1 MKKEKTTESGK
12 SRKNLRYFF
21 AAIVTV
27 TFGLTMWMCTHSAAN
42 SYSADSRCAA
52 AGQLDSLF
60 STIFTSDDE
69 PGGYALVIKNDTV
82 VYRYVRGIADLATK
96 EPINENTRFNLASA
110 SKIFAAAAFLKLA
123 ERGLISLDDSLSF
136 YFPEFSDNF
145 FKQITVRDILTHS
158 SGLPDLRPHKTSE
171 WSNYLKENASVFAN
185 SEDYRL
191 YGTEAAHIKCF
202 KSIKDLE
209 YKPGTHYSRN
219 DAAFVLVA
227 PLVERITGMSFDVWV
242 RDNIFR
248 PASVENVCYINP
260 GTPVPAT
267 AHAYRRVDPAAALR
281 TAFKSSDGKWEE
293 YDYGEAPFF
302 ITKADRGAYMTPA
315 EFVRWKHAYYGGKV
329 ICDSS
334 FNALFYPYI
343 PTEHSDVSFGLGCAI
358 YHPEGQPVCEYHLDS
373 NGGFTCIEGSY
384 PSESLHYVV
393 FSNRNDWDFYHITYE
408 VRRLLTSAGL
418 LD

>member
-1 MKKEKTTESGK
+1 M
-12 SRKNLRYFF
+12 
-21 AAIVTV
+21 
-27 TFGLTMWMCTHSAAN
+27 
-42 SYSADSRCAA
+42 
-52 AGQLDSLF
+52 
-60 STIFTSDDE
+60 
-69 PGGYALVIKNDTV
+69 
-82 VYRYVRGIADLATK
+82 
-96 EPINENTRFNLASA
+96 
-110 SKIFAAAAFLKLA
+110 
-123 ERGLISLDDSLSF
+123 
-136 YFPEFSDNF
+136 
-145 FKQITVRDILTHS
+145 
-158 SGLPDLRPHKTSE
+158 
-171 WSNYLKENASVFAN
+171 
-185 SEDYRL
+185 
-191 YGTEAAHIKCF
+191 
-202 KSIKDLE
+202 
-209 YKPGTHYSRN
+209 
-219 DAAFVLVA
+219 LVA
-227 PLVERITGMSFDVWV
+227 PLVERITGMAFDVWV

-267 AHAYRRVDPAAALR
+267 AHAYRRVDPATALR

-334 FNALFYPYI
+334 FKALFYPYI

>member
-1 MKKEKTTESGK
+1 MEKEETTESVK
-12 SRKNLRYFF
+12 SGKNLRYLF
-21 AAIVTV
+21 AAFVMAAL
-27 TFGLTMWMCTHSAAN
+27 GLVMWMCTRSAAN
-42 SYSADSRCAA
+42 CYSVDSRCAA

-82 VYRYVRGIADLATK
+82 VYRYVRGLADLETK
-96 EPINENTRFNLASA
+96 EPINENTRFNFASG

-123 ERGLISLDDSLSF
+123 ERELISLDDSLSF

-145 FKQITVRDILTHS
+145 FRYITIRDILTHS
-158 SGLPDLRPHKTSE
+158 SGLPDLRPHEPSE
-171 WSNYLKENASVFAN
+171 WPNYIKEAASVFSN
-185 SEDYRL
+185 CEDYRL
-191 YGTEAAHIKCF
+191 YGTEAEHIKCF
-202 KSIKDLE
+202 KSIKALE
-209 YKPGTHYSRN
+209 YAPGTHYSRN

-227 PLVERITGMSFDVWV
+227 PLVERITGVPFDVWV

-260 GTPVPAT
+260 GTQLPAC
-267 AHAYRRVDPAAALR
+267 AHAYRRVDSLAAIR

-315 EFVRWKHAYYGGKV
+315 EFVRWKRAYYGGKI

-343 PTEHSDVSFGLGCAI
+343 PTRMPDVSFGLGCAI
-358 YHPEGQPVCEYHLDS
+358 YHPEGYPICEYHLDS

-408 VRRLLTSAGL
+408 MRRLLAVAGF